1 MAKPVLKAK
10 PQPTPAPL
18 KREPVIQTVQALLA
32 LRDSGFTLAA
42 ALAEVIDN
50 SIEAKATNIDVTLH
64 EAVGRGGK
72 SHVDY
77 ITIVDDGI
85 GMSREVL
92 AKYLVIGFSTRWM
105 QRTTIGKYGVGAKLA
120 ALNFGRCIDVWS
132 RPSAKGDWLHV
143 NLDLVEME
151 AAEKRAE
158 MDAVTIAPPVAKPL
172 PSDWVPAP
180 PKGSG
185 TVVIWSDVDRL
196 EAGWVQENFD
206 GLVRDARKE
215 LARIFREFINGGL
228 TLKINGIALRAA
240 DPLFLMSGSF
250 ADDLLAKED
259 KANKREPRDHYPP
272 KLEVAL
278 REEIYIKEADASAW
292 LTVTVAP
299 PEVLRERGKGG
310 DALARSLNINESQGM
325 ISFVRLKR
333 EISYTI
339 VPRIFPTG
347 IKEPDRFIGIEVAFE
362 PDLDEYFGVR
372 NVKHG
377 VVPQHELRNR
387 IRQMLKPYVGT
398 ARKAI
403 QEQWR
408 EQDRK
413 SKSTGGEHESVVVR
427 AGDVDKGLPKARAQ
441 PLSDAAMLQI
451 YRDLAKDV
459 GHDDPGAVDEYVE
472 RVSARPFTVETVDGA
487 GKDFIDIMY
496 LGGSKV
502 VVRVNKRHK
511 FYREIWAR
519 LLAVAEGEVE
529 ASDDMKALALRAT
542 DAFTLMVIA
551 YARATAMDDDPEQFE
566 ELNSWWGKFLDALM
580 SKVMSD
586 A

>member
-1 MAKPVLKAK
+1 MAKPVLKPK
-10 PQPTPAPL
+10 PQPAPL
-18 KREPVIQTVQALLA
+18 KPEPVIQTVQALLA

-50 SIEAKATNIDVTLH
+50 SIEAKATNIQVTLH

-72 SHVDY
+72 SYVDY

-105 QRTTIGKYGVGAKLA
+105 QKTTIGKYGVGAKLA

-132 RPSAKGDWLHV
+132 RESAKGSWQHV
-143 NLDLVEME
+143 SMDLGDME
-151 AAEKRAE
+151 DAERRGDP
-158 MDAVTIAPPVAKPL
+158 DAVTIAPPVAKP
-172 PSDWVPAP
+172 VPASWVAKP
-180 PKGSG
+180 PSGTG

-196 EAGWVQENFD
+196 EAGRVHDSFD
-206 GLVRDARKE
+206 ALVRDARKE

-228 TLKINGIALRAA
+228 TLTVNGFDLLAA
-240 DPLFLMSGSF
+240 DPLFLMSESF
-250 ADDLLAKED
+250 ADELLAKEA
-259 KANKREPRDHYPP
+259 KAAKQKPRGHYAPR
-272 KLEVAL
+272 LVVAEE
-278 REEIYIKEADASAW
+278 EEIYIKEADASAW

-299 PEVLRERGKGG
+299 PEVLRERGRGG

-339 VPRIFPTG
+339 VPRMFPGG
-347 IKEPDRFIGIEVAFE
+347 IKESDRFIGIEVAFDPE
-362 PDLDEYFGVR
+362 LDEYFGVR

-377 VVPQHELRNR
+377 VVPQYELRNR

-403 QEQWR
+403 QDQWR
-408 EQDRK
+408 EQDNK
-413 SKSTGGEHESVVVR
+413 DNSTGGEHESVVNR
-427 AGDVDKGLPKARAQ
+427 AGAVDKGLPKARAQ
-441 PLSDAAMLQI
+441 PLSEAAILQI
-451 YRDLAKDV
+451 YRELAKDV
-459 GHDDPGAVDEYVE
+459 GHSDPKAVDEYVE
-472 RVSARPFTVETVDGA
+472 RVSARPFTVETVEGS

-519 LLAVAEGEVE
+519 LLAVSEGEVE
-529 ASDDMKALALRAT
+529 ASDEMKALARRAT

-566 ELNSWWGKFLDALM
+566 ELNTWWGKFLDTLM
-580 SKVMSD
+580 SKVVSD